1 MENRKPDKI
10 EHTCFLRYLAVFAC
24 ALQLF
29 GCTREKKNS
38 VEKPNI
44 IFITT
49 DQQSASMMSCAGN
62 AWLKTPA
69 MDYMA
74 RNGVR
79 FTRAYTTDPVCS
91 PARVSWMT
99 GRFAGAF
106 KDDKGM
112 PVMENDGSMR
122 IREIPEEARQTT
134 IAAFLKKAGYEL
146 IFGGKQHLPPPL
158 AADSL
163 GFRVITNNDR
173 DSLVDLAIKEIKA
186 SHDKPYFMHVSLINP
201 HDICYMA
208 IRHFA
213 SSSEEKAII
222 ENGRIE
228 CATLDKAL
236 QKPVGVSDE
245 EFFVKYCPPLPPN
258 FEPQVGEPEAIKSLL
273 TRRPFRE
280 NARKQFTGNDW
291 RMHRWAYC
299 RLTESVD
306 MQIQAILNA
315 VTETG
320 QEKNTLIIFSSDHGD
335 MDAAH
340 RMEHKT
346 ALYEEA
352 ANIPFIVMWKGHISG
367 GITDSTHLVSNGLDL
382 LPTVCDYAGIQAT
395 ADPRGR
401 SLRPLLEGKGTA
413 WRETLGVES
422 EIGRMVVSKDKL
434 KYIKYDAVGIEEQ
447 LLDLNRDPYEKTQF
461 ADDPKYKGNLEEL
474 RKVFETIWF
483 PGY

>member
-1 MENRKPDKI
+1 MERNDILK
-10 EHTCFLRYLAVFAC
+10 YLSVFAC
-24 ALQLF
+24 ALLLF
-29 GCTREKKNS
+29 GCTGEKKPS
-38 VEKPNI
+38 VERPNI

-62 AWLKTPA
+62 TWLKTPA

-112 PVMENDGSMR
+112 PVIENDGSMR
-122 IREIPEEARQTT
+122 IREIPEEVRQTT
-134 IAAFLKKAGYEL
+134 IAAFLKRAGYEL
-146 IFGGKQHLPPPL
+146 IYGGKQHLPPPL

-173 DSLVDLAIKEIKA
+173 DGLVDLSIKEIKA
-186 SHDKPYFMHVSLINP
+186 PHEKPYYMVISLINP

-213 SSSEEKAII
+213 SSAEEKAII
-222 ENGRIE
+222 ENGRVE

-236 QKPVGVSDE
+236 QKPAGVSDD
-245 EFFVKYCPPLPPN
+245 EFFAKYCPPLPPN
-258 FEPQVGEPEAIKSLL
+258 FEPQVGEPEAVKSLL
-273 TRRPFRE
+273 IRRPFRE
-280 NARKQFTGNDW
+280 NAREKFTENDW

-306 MQIQAILNA
+306 TQIQAILDA
-315 VTETG
+315 IKETG
-320 QEKNTLIIFSSDHGD
+320 QENNTLIIFSSDHGD
-335 MDAAH
+335 MGAAH

-352 ANIPFIVMWKGHISG
+352 ANIPFIMMWKGHIPG
-367 GITDSTHLVSNGLDL
+367 GKVDSTHLVSNGIDL
-382 LPTVCDYAGIQAT
+382 LPTVCDYAGIQGT

-401 SLRPLLEGKGTA
+401 SLRPLLEGKGST

-461 ADDPKYKGNLEEL
+461 ADDPEYQGNLEEL
-474 RKVFETIWF
+474 RKAFETVWF

>member
-1 MENRKPDKI
+1 MKRNG
-10 EHTCFLRYLAVFAC
+10 FLKYLPVFAC
-24 ALQLF
+24 ALLLY
-29 GCTREKKNS
+29 GCTGEKKRS

-62 AWLKTPA
+62 TWLKTPA

-106 KDDKGM
+106 RDDKGM
-112 PVMENDGSMR
+112 PVIENEASLR
-122 IREIPEEARQTT
+122 IREIPEEAGQTT
-134 IAAFLKKAGYEL
+134 IAAFLKRAGYEL
-146 IFGGKQHLPPPL
+146 IYGGKQHLPPPL
-158 AADSL
+158 SADSL
-163 GFRVITNNDR
+163 GFRVITNDER
-173 DSLVDLAIKEIKA
+173 DGLVEMSIKEIKA
-186 SHDKPYFMHVSLINP
+186 PHEKPYYMVISLINP

-213 SSSEEKAII
+213 TSAEEKAII

-228 CATLDKAL
+228 IATLDKAM
-236 QKPVGVSDE
+236 QKPAGVSDQ
-245 EFFVKYCPPLPPN
+245 EFFEKYCPPLPPN
-258 FEPQVGEPEAIKSLL
+258 FEPQAGEPAAIKSLL

-280 NARKQFTGNDW
+280 NAREKFTENDW
-291 RMHRWAYC
+291 RMHRWAYH

-306 MQIQAILNA
+306 RQIAAILDA
-315 VTETG
+315 IKESG
-320 QEKNTLIIFSSDHGD
+320 QENNTLIIFSSDHGD
-335 MDAAH
+335 MGAAH

-352 ANIPFIVMWKGHISG
+352 ANIPFIIMWKGHIPEG
-367 GITDSTHLVSNGLDL
+367 KVDSTHLVSNGLDL
-382 LPTVCDYAGIQAT
+382 LPTVCDYAGIIGT
-395 ADPRGR
+395 ADARGR
-401 SLRPLLEGKGTA
+401 SLRPLLEGNTEG

-422 EIGRMVVSKDKL
+422 EIGRMVVSRDKL

-447 LLDLNRDPYEKTQF
+447 LLDLNRDPYETNHYTN
-461 ADDPKYKGNLEEL
+461 DPSYQPALDKL
-474 RKVFETIWF
+474 RKSFQTEWF